1 MNSTYYWKCHFYC
14 PYNSLIGIFLDR
26 KHPNR
31 SCMVMNNNSSAA
43 ILTHFHVKYV
53 SLYMSICAIAVET
66 NILIRST

>member
-1 MNSTYYWKCHFYC
+1 MSLSL
-14 PYNSLIGIFLDR
+14 PYNSLVGIFLGKR
-26 KHPNR
+26 PNQ
-31 SCMVMNNNSSAA
+31 SCMVTNNNSSAT